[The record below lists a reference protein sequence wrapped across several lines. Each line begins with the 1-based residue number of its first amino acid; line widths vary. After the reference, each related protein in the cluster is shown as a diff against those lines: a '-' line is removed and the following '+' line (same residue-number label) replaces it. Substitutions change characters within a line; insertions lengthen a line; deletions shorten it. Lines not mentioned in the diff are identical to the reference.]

1 MIGKEILDLWIT
13 LYESYQLGR
22 FRLSVK
28 HGYKENYMTCTGSPE
43 VCRLTLYVMYGSENT
58 FCVNVYPIRI
68 GESYKLISQ
77 YPFTVGFEQILTMI

>member
-1 MIGKEILDLWIT
+1 
-13 LYESYQLGR
+13 
-22 FRLSVK
+22 
-28 HGYKENYMTCTGSPE
+28 MTCTGSPE
-43 VCRLTLYVMYGSENT
+43 VCRLTLYVMYGGENT